1 MPATL
6 EKPDAIGVDRA
17 KGHDLTAYTFICG
30 DCGRTEH
37 RPIPTIP
44 DGWDLIELDC
54 SGAPFLRCPDCN
66 EAIEQN
72 KIAEFWR
79 NAPKLRKAARAG
91 KEPPAAP
98 PETQAVPDAPRPF
111 SVFLEKQ
118 DCGKYLIAMAPE
130 KVLMRWHPLGFFLT
144 PAEAH
149 ALADELR
156 TFALLAARP
165 GEFPAKGEK
174 E

>member
-6 EKPDAIGVDRA
+6 EKPVHSS
-17 KGHDLTAYTFICG
+17 KPPQTFTFICG

-37 RPIPTIP
+37 RPVPTIP
-44 DGWDLIELDC
+44 EGWDHVPHADQI
-54 SGAPFLRCPDCN
+54 RCPDCN

-72 KIAEFWR
+72 KTADFWR
-79 NAPKLRKAARAG
+79 NVRKLRKAARAG
-91 KEPPAAP
+91 KEPPAP
-98 PETQAVPDAPRPF
+98 PPNPQPVPDAPCPF
-111 SVFLEKQ
+111 TVFLEKQ

-130 KVLMRWHPLGFFLT
+130 KVLMRWHPLGFFLS

-156 TFALLAARP
+156 TFAMLAARP
-165 GEFPAKGEK
+165 GELPAKGDGK
-174 E
+174 